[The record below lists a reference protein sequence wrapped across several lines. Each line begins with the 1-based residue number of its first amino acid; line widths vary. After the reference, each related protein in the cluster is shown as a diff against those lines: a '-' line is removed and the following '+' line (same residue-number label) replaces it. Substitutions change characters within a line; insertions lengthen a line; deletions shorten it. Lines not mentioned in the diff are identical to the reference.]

1 MAKVRITFAFFMVCV
16 LSLLTRRPAGAQVFV
31 TNDTAKLVGITVGLA
46 AVGAVIGI
54 GVYAGVHR
62 NYRLTG
68 CALAG
73 TGGLELWSPGEQ
85 RTYAVIGEVSGV
97 KPGERVRLSGKK
109 SKQNEGM
116 KRQFLVEKLEKD
128 FGACGVEH
136 AER

>member
-1 MAKVRITFAFFMVCV
+1 MAKVRITSAFFMVCV
-16 LSLLTRRPAGAQVFV
+16 LSLLATRPARAQAFF
-31 TNDTAKLVGITVGLA
+31 THDTAKIVGITVGLA
-46 AVGAVIGI
+46 GVGAVIGI
-54 GVYAGVHR
+54 GVYAAAHR
-62 NYRLTG
+62 NHRLTG

-85 RTYAVIGEVSGV
+85 QTYALIGELSAV
-97 KPGERVRLSGKK
+97 KPGERVRVSGKK
-109 SKQNEGM
+109 SKQNQGT